1 MSVNITIESFPTLKE
16 TVATQLQIY
25 RNLNPQT
32 LDGDYSIT
40 LRYATHYYSIDSDNK
55 PLGIIAVSQEPS
67 GCITLQG
74 QEMEFFFNTPL
85 KNVDGSD
92 TTLGI
97 VLARLMDERI
107 DKALI
112 PVDPCPPCP
121 AAIPVVV
128 NS

>member
-1 MSVNITIESFPTLKE
+1 MSVNVVIESLPVLKE
-16 TVATQLQIY
+16 TVATELQLI
-25 RNLNPQT
+25 RNINPQT
-32 LDGDYSIT
+32 LDGNYIAF
-40 LRYATHYYSIDSDNK
+40 LRYATHYYSVDSNNK
-55 PLGIIAVSQEPS
+55 PTGLVALLQDPS
-67 GCITLQG
+67 GCIQITG
-74 QEMEFFFNTPL
+74 DEMTTFFSTPL
-85 KNVDGSD
+85 KNIDGSD

>member
-1 MSVNITIESFPTLKE
+1 MSVNITIESLPTLKE

-32 LDGDYSIT
+32 LDGDYSVM
-40 LRYATHYYSIDSDNK
+40 LRYATHYYSVDSDNK
-55 PLGIIAVSQEPS
+55 PLGIVAVSQDPS